1 MHKKEWEMDTCRARN
16 ISTTTS
22 PSNHIWCSL
31 TTLECHFS
39 SSYLKLNWV
48 EYYSILLPCNFTCK
62 PNDLCAQGNVQSKIL
77 QPTLVDVGHYTFFW
91 WLHFVLMKICTPPG
105 FYADPEAECQG
116 YHVCMPL
123 FGGNVDRKMSFLCP
137 NGTIFNQELFVCDW
151 W

>member
-1 MHKKEWEMDTCRARN
+1 MLKKKNEKWTHAERETYLLPPPQVIMMFTARMSFLL
-16 ISTTTS
+16 I
-22 PSNHIWCSL
+22 L
-31 TTLECHFS
+31 
-39 SSYLKLNWV
+39 YLKLNWV
-48 EYYSILLPCNFTCK
+48 EYYSTLLPCNFPCK
-62 PNDLCAQGNVQSKIL
+62 PNNLCAHGNVQSKIL
-77 QPTLVDVGHYTFFW
+77 QPTLVDVGHYIFFEVAAFI
-91 WLHFVLMKICTPPG
+91 LKKICTPPG